1 MLVLEKLNYQ
11 KSFFI
16 HIELDRNSSCPVI
29 RFSKRGGNNYK
40 KLLTKYP
47 HEILSIFVDYKKN
60 LMMNQLMDV
69 AKFLGIESQKSQ
81 LTFIIKH
88 LYDLFI
94 ERDV

>member
-1 MLVLEKLNYQ
+1 M
-11 KSFFI
+11 
-16 HIELDRNSSCPVI
+16 I

-47 HEILSIFVDYKKN
+47 HDILSIYVDYQKN
-60 LMMNQLMDV
+60 LLMSQLMDV
-69 AKFLGIESQKSQ
+69 AKYLGIESQKSQ